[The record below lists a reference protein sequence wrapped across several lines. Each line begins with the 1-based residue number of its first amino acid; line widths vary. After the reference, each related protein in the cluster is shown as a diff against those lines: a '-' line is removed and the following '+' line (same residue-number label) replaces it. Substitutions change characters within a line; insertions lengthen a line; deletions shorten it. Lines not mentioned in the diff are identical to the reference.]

1 MDIIKKRINEIA
13 NKRQAD
19 IEKQI
24 NLCISEI
31 GTICESSLQESI
43 KQADN
48 FEGELLLKQKRLE
61 FIIKSSISK
70 NQPPVNNRIGA
81 ILPKALNNF
90 KIKDF

>member
-31 GTICESSLQESI
+31 GKICESSLQESI

-70 NQPPVNNRIGA
+70 LFSRKLPIGWT
-81 ILPKALNNF
+81 IKNTHHLPIFAAR
-90 KIKDF
+90 